1 MTGKCLVENSV
12 KNAVGNSNFKFFM
25 ALTVNSN
32 FPLFLTVFWFENN
45 EIQFD
50 FKEINCKFKPLSVNQ
65 HYQEWHSERVGW
77 LKLWSGIEDK
87 LSIS

>member
-1 MTGKCLVENSV
+1 MLGNLVQI
-12 KNAVGNSNFKFFM
+12 AGGNSNFKIFM
-25 ALTVNSN
+25 AVTVNSN

>member
-12 KNAVGNSNFKFFM
+12 KNAVGNSNFKFVM